1 MTLALAVL
9 QDPDT
14 PTFPRK
20 PSIDLYSKVKKL
32 SNSSVSFQPL
42 DGEVAAHSLN
52 SDFVSIYEL
61 TQGAGRGS
69 QAAPGQEQGAKE
81 QGPGGRGQG
90 PGARVRQHGL
100 ALPSMALDFSPQR
113 QLSVGRSMAL
123 PLSVFSREFGP
134 IDGLEQEQGQEQ
146 EQEQEQEEEQEEQEV
161 QEEQTPAPTRE
172 SEVSEEPVPK

>member
-1 MTLALAVL
+1 M
-9 QDPDT
+9 
-14 PTFPRK
+14 
-20 PSIDLYSKVKKL
+20 KKL

-42 DGEVAAHSLN
+42 DGEVAAQSLN

-69 QAAPGQEQGAKE
+69 QPAPGQEQGIKE

-134 IDGLEQEQGQEQ
+134 IDGQEQGQEQ
-146 EQEQEQEEEQEEQEV
+146 EQEQEQEEEQDEQEV
-161 QEEQTPAPTRE
+161 QEEQTPVPTRE